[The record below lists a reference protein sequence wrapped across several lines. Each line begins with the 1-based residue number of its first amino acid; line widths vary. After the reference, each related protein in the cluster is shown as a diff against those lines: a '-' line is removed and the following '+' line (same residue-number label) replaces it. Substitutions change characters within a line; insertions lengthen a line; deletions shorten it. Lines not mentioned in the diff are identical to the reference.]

1 MSIID
6 GVPSIRYKKCVV
18 LIVLHKYH
26 PVVDIQQH
34 TAVLQWSTCPRWY
47 EAKLF
52 HGKSAT
58 SSSLPATG
66 SVNRIQIRCEHPIS
80 LFSGIRIIHRCVK
93 SCADQLRIYRRVPVK
108 KEAKISVLSSICS
121 AMRSASVPH
130 T

>member
-1 MSIID
+1 MD
-6 GVPSIRYKKCVV
+6 GLPSIRYKKCVV

-66 SVNRIQIRCEHPIS
+66 SGNRIQIRCKHPIS
-80 LFSGIRIIHRCVK
+80 LSGGILTIHTSVK
-93 SCADQLRIYRRVPVK
+93 SCTDQLGIYRRVLVK
-108 KEAKISVLSSICS
+108 KEAKISVLSSICL
-121 AMRSASVPH
+121 AMRCASLPH